1 MNVKIAKCIRVR
13 CFYCG
18 KVVRSNGKGE
28 LIYPHNRRVT
38 DEVKAYMKLYTIGA
52 DSSKVIK
59 MQRKAP
65 RLKAWGV
72 SAQLPAAGAVLEVK
86 FPEADVRKQ
95 RCETNE

>member
-1 MNVKIAKCIRVR
+1 MSAKIAKYIRVR
-13 CFYCG
+13 CSYCG

-59 MQRKAP
+59 MRRKP
-65 RLKAWGV
+65 PPLGMGSV
-72 SAQLPAAGAVLEVK
+72 SSVTSGRGCA
-86 FPEADVRKQ
+86 
-95 RCETNE
+95 

>member
-1 MNVKIAKCIRVR
+1 MKMGIAKYIRVR
-13 CFYCG
+13 CSYCG
-18 KVVRSNGKGE
+18 KVVRSNGRGE

-65 RLKAWGV
+65 AFRRGEC
-72 SAQLPAAGAVLEVK
+72 QLSY
-86 FPEADVRKQ
+86 Q
-95 RCETNE
+95 RPGLCLRSSSRRPM

>member
-1 MNVKIAKCIRVR
+1 MNIKIAKYIRVR
-13 CFYCG
+13 CSYCG

-65 RLKAWGV
+65 AFRRGEC
-72 SAQLPAAGAVLEVK
+72 QLSY
-86 FPEADVRKQ
+86 Q
-95 RCETNE
+95 RPGLCLRSSSRRPM

>member
-13 CFYCG
+13 CSYCG

-38 DEVKAYMKLYTIGA
+38 DEVKAYMKLYTIRA

-65 RLKAWGV
+65 RLKAGEC
-72 SAQLPAAGAVLEVK
+72 QLSY
-86 FPEADVRKQ
+86 Q
-95 RCETNE
+95 RPGLCLRSSSRRPM